1 MRSFLLPFVAI
12 CLLPGLADRIRAAD
26 DDLRAV
32 VDKAIKAHGGEAR
45 LTKFKAGTSKTKG
58 TLYVQGNKLPFTQEA
73 SVQFPNQVKSV
84 LEIEAGGQKITIT
97 TVFNGK
103 KGWLNIGGNTT
114 DMDDKLLDLVKNE
127 MYVAEVMRLTGLKD
141 KTYELSPLGE
151 AKVDGKAAIGIRV
164 ASKGRPDVNI
174 YFDKASGLMA
184 KVEHRSMDPMS
195 GKEFTEEKLLS
206 DYHDADGL
214 KSPKRVVIN
223 HDGDKFMDAEEVE
236 SKHVES
242 LDESVFAK
250 P

>member
-1 MRSFLLPFVAI
+1 MRAFFLPFLAI
-12 CLLPGLADRIRAAD
+12 CLLPALAERVRAD
-26 DDLRAV
+26 DDARAII
-32 VDKAIKAHGGEAR
+32 DKAIKAHGGEAR
-45 LTKFKAGTSKTKG
+45 LAKAKAATSKTKG
-58 TLYVQGNKLPFTQEA
+58 SIYIQGNKLPFTQEA

-84 LEIEAGGQKITIT
+84 MEIEAGGQKITIT

-114 DMDDKLLDLVKNE
+114 DMDDKLVELVKNE
-127 MYVAEVMRLTGLKD
+127 MYVAEVLRMVRLKD
-141 KTYELSPLGE
+141 KAYTLSPLGE

-164 ASKGRPDVNI
+164 SSKGRPDVNI

-195 GKEFTEEKLLS
+195 GKEFTEEKILS
-206 DYHDADGL
+206 DYHDVDGL
-214 KSPKRVVIN
+214 KSPKHVVVN

-236 SKHVES
+236 AKNVES
-242 LDESVFAK
+242 LDDSVFAK